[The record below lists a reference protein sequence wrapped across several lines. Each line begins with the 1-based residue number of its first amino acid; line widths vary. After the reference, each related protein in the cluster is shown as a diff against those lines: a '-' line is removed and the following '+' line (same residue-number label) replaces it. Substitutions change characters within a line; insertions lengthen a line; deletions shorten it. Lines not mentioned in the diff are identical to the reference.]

1 MAETILQRIAG
12 GQSGAIRECLDRYGD
27 FVWSLAHRYLSAMGE
42 DVDDA
47 VQEIF
52 IELWRSAPRFDPA
65 IGSEPAFI
73 ATIAHRRLI
82 SRQRRAGRRRTVP
95 VESIAEPAAR
105 AQLRDPAQLRDEA
118 RSAAEAFRRLSDEER
133 HIIELSLYHGLTHER
148 IAAHI
153 NIPVGTV
160 KTRIRRGLIRLR
172 EFMSE
177 PAAGEAHPLRPTAGG
192 PR

>member
-1 MAETILQRIAG
+1 MADTLLQRIASG
-12 GQSGAIRECLDRYGD
+12 DPGAIRECLDRYGD

-42 DVDDA
+42 DVEDA

-52 IELWRSAPRFDPA
+52 VELWRSAPRFDPA

-82 SRQRRAGRRRTVP
+82 SRQRRAGKRRAVP
-95 VESIAEPAAR
+95 VDAVAEPAAR
-105 AQLRDPAQLRDEA
+105 VPLRDPAQLRDEA
-118 RSAAEAFRRLSDEER
+118 RAAAEAFERLNDEER

-148 IAAHI
+148 IAALI

-172 EFMSE
+172 QLMTERAGPARPLS
-177 PAAGEAHPLRPTAGG
+177 PAAGGRA
-192 PR
+192 

>member
-1 MAETILQRIAG
+1 MADSILQRIAA
-12 GQSGAIRECLDRYGD
+12 GQTGAIRECLDRYGD
-27 FVWSLAHRYLSAMGE
+27 FVWSLAHRYHSAMGE
-42 DVDDA
+42 DVEDA

-65 IGSEPAFI
+65 IGPEPAFI

-82 SRQRRAGRRRTVP
+82 SRQRRAGRRRTIP
-95 VESIAEPAAR
+95 VDAIAEPPGR
-105 AQLRDPAQLRDEA
+105 TPLRDPAQLADDA
-118 RSAAEAFRRLSDEER
+118 RAAARAFGRLSDEER

-148 IAAHI
+148 IADHV

-172 EFMSE
+172 ELMSD
-177 PAAGEAHPLRPTAGG
+177 PAAGPPHPLRPTAGG

>member
-1 MAETILQRIAG
+1 MPETILQRIARG
-12 GQSGAIRECLDRYGD
+12 DSGAVRDCLDRYGD
-27 FVWSLAHRYLSAMGE
+27 YIWSLAHRYLAAMGD

-52 IELWRSAPRFDPA
+52 VELWRSASRFDPA

-82 SRQRRAGRRRTVP
+82 SRQRKAGRHRAVS
-95 VESIAEPAAR
+95 VENVAEPAAR
-105 AQLRDPAQLRDEA
+105 AQLRDPAALHDEA
-118 RSAAEAFRRLSDEER
+118 RAAAEAFRQLTDDER

-148 IAAHI
+148 IASLV

-172 EFMSE
+172 DLMSE
-177 PAAGEAHPLRPTAGG
+177 RGADPKPSLRPTAGG
-192 PR
+192 TR

>member
-1 MAETILQRIAG
+1 MAETILQRIAS
-12 GQSGAIRECLDRYGD
+12 GQTGAIRECLDRYGD
-27 FVWSLAHRYLSAMGE
+27 FVWSLSHRYLRALGD

-82 SRQRRAGRRRTVP
+82 SRQRRAGRHRSV
-95 VESIAEPAAR
+95 SIDSVAEPADRAR
-105 AQLRDPAQLRDEA
+105 LRDPAQLQDEA
-118 RSAAEAFRRLSDEER
+118 RSAAEAFSRLSDEER

-148 IAAHI
+148 IAAHV

-172 EFMSE
+172 EFMTE
-177 PAAGEAHPLRPTAGG
+177 RAGGDAHPLRPTAGG